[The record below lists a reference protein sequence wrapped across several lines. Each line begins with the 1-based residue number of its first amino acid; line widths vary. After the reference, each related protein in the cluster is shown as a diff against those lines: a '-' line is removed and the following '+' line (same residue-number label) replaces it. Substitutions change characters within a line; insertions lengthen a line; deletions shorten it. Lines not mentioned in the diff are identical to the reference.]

1 MIYCKGLSFNF
12 GECPY
17 FKQVLT
23 LARFSPK
30 DYAPPKKNIVAGPLL
45 DLTFEKHL
53 QKDFSDLMVD
63 ADVFGL
69 GFFGDAA
76 TIKKSPLVNVLA
88 TGHHVPAMVVEVI
101 DCTDRLLE
109 GEKKDGPFIANL
121 FLPTIQKLDKN
132 KDRTDILFLWGF
144 EHAVGRQ
151 DHPGCAAKSDC
162 RSRTGACAF
171 AGVRRHWKNTHC

>member
-1 MIYCKGLSFNF
+1 MSPRGRQASIKTGLEWATIDTCNSAEVDTAIGNMIYCKGLSFNF

-17 FKQVLT
+17 FKHVLT
-23 LARFSPK
+23 LARFAPTY
-30 DYAPPKKNIVAGPLL
+30 YAPPKKNIVAGPLL

-69 GFFGDAA
+69 GFFGDAE

-88 TGHHVPAMVVEVI
+88 TGHHVSAMVVEVI

-121 FLPTIQKLDKN
+121 FLPMIQKLDKK
-132 KDRTDILFLWGF
+132 KDRTDILF
-144 EHAVGRQ
+144 
-151 DHPGCAAKSDC
+151 
-162 RSRTGACAF
+162 
-171 AGVRRHWKNTHC
+171 